1 MWDDW
6 WTIPLG
12 VVVGAVLI
20 WAVLVVVLWLTKP
33 GDYDI
38 KEALR
43 LLPDL
48 VRLVKGLATD
58 PATPRGVRIRLALLL
73 VYLALP
79 IDLIPDFIPVLG
91 YAADAIIVAIALR
104 SVGVGRSRVRRD
116 LRRSAAAVVL
126 LPQPGGPGDCGR
138 PSKGKGGAERAWPQ
152 FHVRSDR
159 HLEVDGCATWRPTRA
174 RRVPRR
180 RQCHGVTGTR
190 EPRRTRCTLGR

>member
-58 PATPRGVRIRLALLL
+58 PATPRGVRIRLTLLL

-91 YAADAIIVAIALR
+91 YADDAVIVAPVLRSATRSAGPEALAKHWPGTPEGLIALKR
-104 SVGVGRSRVRRD
+104 ICR
-116 LRRSAAAVVL
+116 LN
-126 LPQPGGPGDCGR
+126 
-138 PSKGKGGAERAWPQ
+138 
-152 FHVRSDR
+152 
-159 HLEVDGCATWRPTRA
+159 DG
-174 RRVPRR
+174 
-180 RQCHGVTGTR
+180 
-190 EPRRTRCTLGR
+190 